1 MILTK
6 IISRHHVAPKEI
18 PSFRQ
23 STYSPTAPRTVVLVS
38 SSSQRIAFDYWEP
51 FQPAMSTDISHPLPL
66 IPPHWL
72 IQRYPSL
79 LDSRWDNS
87 ALWYNYALKLFCP
100 KCSSHMWLL
109 RLWTWLV
116 GTEMCGKYKIQ
127 RFQKLKKK
135 ECKMC
140 HSCFKVVIIH
150 YNDTIVYIWD
160 SIKYI
165 ETDFTCFFS
174 HSMLLLGYLVGNFHS
189 CMSQI
194 KARLGPPEEVRIT
207 WVEGGQLPRG
217 RSWFL
222 REFPLWTISW
232 ILNLLTKERLDLHEE
247 RSYNA
252 MKKNI

>member
-1 MILTK
+1 MWLPK
-6 IISRHHVAPKEI
+6 RSPLSGKAPI
-18 PSFRQ
+18 PLQ
-23 STYSPTAPRTVVLVS
+23 LQGLWYWLLVLL
-38 SSSQRIAFDYWEP
+38 RE
-51 FQPAMSTDISHPLPL
+51 LPL
-66 IPPHWL
+66 TTESHFSQQCLQIFHTHFPLLPPHWL

-87 ALWYNYALKLFCP
+87 ALWYNYALKLFRP

-127 RFQKLKKK
+127 RFQKLRKK

-165 ETDFTCFFS
+165 KTDFTCFFS
-174 HSMLLLGYLVGNFHS
+174 HSMLLLGYLVWNFHS
-189 CMSQI
+189 CMS
-194 KARLGPPEEVRIT
+194 
-207 WVEGGQLPRG
+207 
-217 RSWFL
+217 
-222 REFPLWTISW
+222 
-232 ILNLLTKERLDLHEE
+232 
-247 RSYNA
+247 
-252 MKKNI
+252 